1 MSAGKFFA
9 TIYLNGE
16 VASRCKIWIGGLSSQ
31 DSIGYYAGPT
41 IPDRDNSFNDIL
53 TVLDSSEGLALT
65 PSGMWI
71 GRTSSA
77 EKSELSPEESA
88 EYLWRRF
95 VEPLEWLG
103 R

>member
-1 MSAGKFFA
+1 MSASKFFA

-16 VASRCKIWIGGLSSQ
+16 VASRCKIWIGGLGSQ

-53 TVLDSSEGLALT
+53 TVLDGSEVLAMT
-65 PSGMWI
+65 PSGMWT

-77 EKSELSPEESA
+77 EKSELSPQETA
-88 EYLWRRF
+88 EYLWHRF
-95 VEPLEWLG
+95 VEPLEWLS